1 MNSPVYIK
9 IANGIR
15 SKIETEELMP
25 GDNLPSEAA
34 LCKEYGTSRMT
45 VRKSLGILT
54 NENYIYSIPGKG
66 YFVKKPEYNKYI
78 IYYDEMTNLIN
89 NVDNA
94 KLLEVDIINP
104 SKRLSDTLQIN
115 MNKKIVA
122 IRRVFYTDEIP
133 VAYDIK
139 YILYQKGMPIVEKEI
154 EQATFPEM
162 VSRNTTLYGMKKEL
176 MISAKVPKERT
187 KKLLNLLEEQALL
200 VVEQKLYDNNDKPI
214 GVGITYY
221 RGDYIKLQGM
231 SQ

>member
-1 MNSPVYIK
+1 MNSPVYVK
-9 IANGIR
+9 IADGIR
-15 SKIETEELMP
+15 SKIEKEELKP
-25 GDNLPSEAA
+25 GDSLPSEAT

-54 NENYIYSIPGKG
+54 NEGYIYSVPGKG
-66 YFVKKPEYNKYI
+66 YFVKKPEHNKYT

-89 NVDNA
+89 NVDNT

-115 MNKKIVA
+115 INKKVVA
-122 IRRVFYTDEIP
+122 IRRLFYTDEVP

-139 YILYQKGMPIVEKEI
+139 YILYERGMPIVEKEI

-162 VSRNTTLYGMKKEL
+162 ISKSTPLYGMKKEL

-187 KKLLNLLEEQALL
+187 KKLLNILEEQALL
-200 VVEQKLYDNNDKPI
+200 VVEQKLYNHNDKPI
-214 GVGITYY
+214 GVGITYF
-221 RGDYIKLQGM
+221 RGDYIKLQGI